1 MNLAPASPS
10 FHCPARRR
18 WWLLAACLA
27 LLSGCA
33 SEAGRGVIID
43 RQGVDMAQY
52 QRDLEECTAYAE
64 EVRAAQKVAANA
76 AGGAVVGGAVG
87 GVSRGSSGAADGAK
101 VGAVVGGARG
111 TRSAWREQ
119 QQVVRNCLQGRG
131 YRVLNR

>member
-1 MNLAPASPS
+1 MNRRTFGMLGCVVMILA
-10 FHCPARRR
+10 
-18 WWLLAACLA
+18 
-27 LLSGCA
+27 GCA

-52 QRDLEECTAYAE
+52 ERDLDDCTRYAE
-64 EVRAAQKVAANA
+64 EVRAREKVAANA

-87 GVSRGSSGAADGAK
+87 AVTRGSSGAKDGAA
-101 VGAVVGGARG
+101 VGAIVGGARG
-111 TRSAWREQ
+111 TRGAWQEQ

>member
-1 MNLAPASPS
+1 MIRLKYVMLGSIALA
-10 FHCPARRR
+10 
-18 WWLLAACLA
+18 LAA
-27 LLSGCA
+27 CA

-52 QRDLEECTAYAE
+52 ERDLAECTRYAE
-64 EVRAAQKVAANA
+64 EVRAAEKVAANA

-87 GVSRGSSGAADGAK
+87 AVTRGSDGAK
-101 VGAVVGGARG
+101 DGAAVGAIVGGAKG
-111 TRSAWREQ
+111 TQGAWREQ

>member
-1 MNLAPASPS
+1 MNSWKYGMLGCAFMALA
-10 FHCPARRR
+10 
-18 WWLLAACLA
+18 
-27 LLSGCA
+27 GCA

-52 QRDLEECTAYAE
+52 ERDLAACTSYAE
-64 EVRAAQKVAANA
+64 EVRAGEKVAANA

-87 GVSRGSSGAADGAK
+87 AVTRGSGGAKDGAA
-101 VGAVVGGARG
+101 VGAIVGGAQG